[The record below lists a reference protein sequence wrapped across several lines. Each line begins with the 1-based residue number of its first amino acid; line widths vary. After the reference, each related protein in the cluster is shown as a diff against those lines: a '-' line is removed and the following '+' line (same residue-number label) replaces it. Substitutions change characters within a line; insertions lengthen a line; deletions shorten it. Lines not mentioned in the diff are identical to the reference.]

1 MKRFYIDGLSS
12 VDRAYFSKDG
22 INFTHGDSLLLYSYS
37 RNEFNADP
45 EEYVIFHSDL
55 KNISD
60 KISDAEDSLTFADSA
75 YHTSI
80 TIDGE
85 EYAIDDEKIEK
96 VKDVFCEVYILQ
108 NGRRIHS
115 GQAGGF
121 IPGIACRE
129 RSIPAQKN
137 KFRQSRGAI
146 P

>member
-1 MKRFYIDGLSS
+1 MKRFYIDGLSN

-22 INFTHGDSLLLYSYS
+22 INFTHGDSLLLNSYS

-96 VKDVFCEVYILQ
+96 VKDVFCEV
-108 NGRRIHS
+108 
-115 GQAGGF
+115 
-121 IPGIACRE
+121 
-129 RSIPAQKN
+129 
-137 KFRQSRGAI
+137 
-146 P
+146 